1 MQDKLQ
7 KLTQKLY
14 EEGLSK
20 GRSDADDLVAKAK
33 EEAKAIVNEAKV
45 KAESILHE
53 AQREAEELKKNTET
67 EVRLA
72 SRQTIAALK
81 EQIQSMVAAKELT
94 PAIRESVKD
103 TDFLKEMILTI
114 AKNWDGCEQTNTA
127 LEVMLPESTAA
138 SVMDEIKA
146 KLSAALTAGV
156 EVKPNANVKSGFKVA
171 PQAGGF
177 YISFT
182 DEDFDALFREYLR
195 PKVSELLFGD
205 K

>member
-1 MQDKLQ
+1 M
-7 KLTQKLY
+7 TQKLY

-20 GRSDADDLVAKAK
+20 GRTDADDLVSKAR

-45 KAESILHE
+45 KAESIIHD
-53 AQREAEELKKNTET
+53 AHRTAEELKKNTET
-67 EVRLA
+67 EVSLA

-81 EQIQSMVAAKELT
+81 QQIQTMVAARDLT
-94 PAIRESVKD
+94 PAIQEAVKD
-103 TDFLKEMILTI
+103 TDFLKEMILTV
-114 AKNWDGCEQTNTA
+114 ARNWDGCNQSNTS
-127 LEVMLPESTAA
+127 LEVMLPQETSK

-146 KLSAALTAGV
+146 ALAKSLNDTI

-171 PQAGGF
+171 PKAGGY

-195 PKVSELLFGD
+195 PKVTELLFGNS
-205 K
+205 